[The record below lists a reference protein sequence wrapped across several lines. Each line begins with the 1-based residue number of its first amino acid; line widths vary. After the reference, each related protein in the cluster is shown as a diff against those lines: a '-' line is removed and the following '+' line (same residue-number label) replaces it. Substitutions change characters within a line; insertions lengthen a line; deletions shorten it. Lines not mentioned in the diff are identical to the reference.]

1 MLVSCHSPLRT
12 ILITTIIA
20 PLFAACAGGGGS
32 VDAPPAVTPV
42 VVKLEPKL
50 QQAFRVDQAKNN
62 QGLANWNG
70 FYYVGY
76 DIGGGN
82 GYLERYS
89 KDGVLDPN
97 YGKVAVPTR
106 HTAELAYRAADSRI
120 YAASG
125 GGTEPTYV
133 YRLAADGKSVDRT
146 YDFTAYGNAAMIAID
161 NANDVLV
168 LSTTSGGGDA
178 GAVTFRFIDWNVN
191 NKVINQFTIPFQGVP
206 QGVEVFDGLVY
217 FYTSNKMTVV
227 DNKGTILDLWD
238 LKAAGESQGM
248 TVVIDGTSPYLA
260 VGYNAPQRVYT
271 IRPIELGASAPTG
284 KHYVLIGE

>member
-1 MLVSCHSPLRT
+1 MLVSCHSSLRT
-12 ILITTIIA
+12 IFLKTVIA
-20 PLFAACAGGGGS
+20 SLLAACGGS
-32 VDAPPAVTPV
+32 GGPADGAPAVTPV
-42 VVKLEPKL
+42 IIKVEPKL

-76 DIGGGN
+76 DIGSGN

-89 KDGVLDPN
+89 KDGVLDPD
-97 YGKVAVPTR
+97 YGRVSVPTR

-161 NANDVLV
+161 NTNDVLV
-168 LSTTSGGGDA
+168 LSTTAGGGDA
-178 GAVTFRFIDWNVN
+178 GAVTFRFIDWNAN
-191 NKVINQFTIPFQGVP
+191 NKVINQFTIPSQGVP
-206 QGVEVFDGLVY
+206 QGVEVYGGLVY
-217 FYTSNKMTVV
+217 FYTSSKITVL
-227 DNKGTILDLWD
+227 DNKGTILDSWD

-248 TVVIDGTSPYLA
+248 TIVLDGTSPYLA

-271 IRPIELGASAPTG
+271 IRPIELGANAPTG
-284 KHYVLIGE
+284 KHFVLIAE